1 MKTFKVILGIIILL
15 ATIKTATEVLPQEH
29 GAGLGGA
36 ITGFLIMFTV
46 GVLLIYFG
54 AKNNSREKTYIP
66 KTKLDSTIEN
76 LKDLKEKGILSEE
89 EYKQKIQKIESE
101 KAEQDLKSSTE
112 YKQLKSLLDSGVL
125 TKDEFEDKINLLK
138 QKEKTSGTTMLMRKA
153 Y

>member
-1 MKTFKVILGIIILL
+1 
-15 ATIKTATEVLPQEH
+15 
-29 GAGLGGA
+29 
-36 ITGFLIMFTV
+36 MFTV